1 MGTRKLY
8 PHFFYKVSN
17 KEKKENKIL
26 YRINKIIEVWVQ
38 ELGVET
44 VGTNRKTT
52 IKFRIDENIKKDFLE
67 LCKVK
72 ESTMSNELK
81 KFIESELEVERI
93 IKSNNKIVR
102 LKYEK

>member
-1 MGTRKLY
+1 MGT
-8 PHFFYKVSN
+8 N
-17 KEKKENKIL
+17 K
-26 YRINKIIEVWVQ
+26 
-38 ELGVET
+38 
-44 VGTNRKTT
+44 KTT

-67 LCKVK
+67 LCKIK

-102 LKYEK
+102 LKYEKWKKYKINKKINDNKNTIYLII

>member
-1 MGTRKLY
+1 MGT
-8 PHFFYKVSN
+8 N
-17 KEKKENKIL
+17 K
-26 YRINKIIEVWVQ
+26 
-38 ELGVET
+38 
-44 VGTNRKTT
+44 KTT

-67 LCKVK
+67 LCKIK

-102 LKYEK
+102 LKYEKWKKYKTNKKINDNKNTIYLII

>member
-1 MGTRKLY
+1 M
-8 PHFFYKVSN
+8 
-17 KEKKENKIL
+17 
-26 YRINKIIEVWVQ
+26 
-38 ELGVET
+38 
-44 VGTNRKTT
+44 GTNRKTT

-67 LCKVK
+67 LCKIK

-102 LKYEK
+102 LKYEKWKKYKINKKINDNKNTIYLII

>member
-1 MGTRKLY
+1 M
-8 PHFFYKVSN
+8 
-17 KEKKENKIL
+17 
-26 YRINKIIEVWVQ
+26 WVQ
-38 ELGVET
+38 ELGGET

-67 LCKVK
+67 LCKIK

-102 LKYEK
+102 LKYEKWKKYKINKKINDNKNTIYLII